1 MKWNE
6 KSNAWEKSLCFFHS
20 NFFLNCFL
28 NEKKKQ
34 RQFIPLCYSVVCLF
48 ICLWLQSVPSH
59 SASPNVLK
67 VAPLLKCVIFLFIL
81 YLRQFRHVSNALMN
95 LSKQSKPKSW
105 NGFMCTWI
113 CASQQIAQFTVI
125 SRKTCFWLF
134 PSHNE
139 DRHPCVCNED
149 NCLDSS
155 QLSSCKRKN
164 EDRIILL
171 TPCFALHSLD
181 KSI

>member
-1 MKWNE
+1 MLFSLKLFSELLFKRKE
-6 KSNAWEKSLCFFHS
+6 KTEAV
-20 NFFLNCFL
+20 
-28 NEKKKQ
+28 
-34 RQFIPLCYSVVCLF
+34 YSTLLFCCLF
-48 ICLWLQSVPSH
+48 VYLFVASILFPSH

-67 VAPLLKCVIFLFIL
+67 VAPLLKCAILFIFIL
-81 YLRQFRHVSNALMN
+81 YLGQFRHVSNALMN

-149 NCLDSS
+149 NCLGSS
-155 QLSSCKRKN
+155 QFSSCKRKM
-164 EDRIILL
+164 RIG
-171 TPCFALHSLD
+171 
-181 KSI
+181 